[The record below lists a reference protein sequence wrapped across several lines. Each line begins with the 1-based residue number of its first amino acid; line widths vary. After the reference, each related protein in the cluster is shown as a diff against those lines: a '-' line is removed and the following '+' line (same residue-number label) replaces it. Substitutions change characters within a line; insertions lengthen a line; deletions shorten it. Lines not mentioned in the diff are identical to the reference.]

1 MVWLTRLW
9 VIKMISVQEV
19 FFKYPALKE
28 DTIQGISFDVKQGE
42 IFGFL
47 GPSGAGKSTMQ
58 KILTGVFRNY
68 RGGVR
73 IFGNEIKNRTSDY
86 YEKIGV
92 DFEFPNFYG
101 KFTALENLKYFA
113 SLYSVNTTDPM
124 LLLEKVGLRDD
135 ANKKVGNFSKGMKMR
150 LGFVR
155 CLMHN
160 PQLLF
165 LDEPTSGL
173 DPANARILKDIILEQ
188 KKMGKTIILTTHNMH
203 DAQEL
208 CDRVAFIAD
217 GKVKALD
224 TPYALQQSGANTKV
238 AYRFVMGGQ
247 EIENNCLLAKLGEA
261 KDFQAALKAGTL
273 KSIHSKE
280 HTLED
285 VFIELTGRCL

>member
-165 LDEPTSGL
+165 
-173 DPANARILKDIILEQ
+173 PA
-188 KKMGKTIILTTHNMH
+188 
-203 DAQEL
+203 
-208 CDRVAFIAD
+208 
-217 GKVKALD
+217 
-224 TPYALQQSGANTKV
+224 PYAYFLAFLPSFWIGKLILGGA
-238 AYRFVMGGQ
+238 
-247 EIENNCLLAKLGEA
+247 
-261 KDFQAALKAGTL
+261 AALPFLLGLLLSLLWIIFFTRR
-273 KSIHSKE
+273 
-280 HTLED
+280 
-285 VFIELTGRCL
+285 FLTRIG